1 MAFPNSPTTN
11 QIYKKHIWDGESWS
25 KIDSL
30 SWQAVHPG
38 FDNSNTGATNY
49 DPATE
54 YEITER
60 SSFSTIN
67 GNHYG
72 NFDPSNGFTTPTD
85 GEYAVNFFVSYD
97 YGDGSAEDVELGIFI
112 NGVFENYLA
121 QEMELKNSSAT
132 DIPEIFG
139 FSTVVNLNQD
149 DRINAGFSGAGTG
162 GNPTIKIRKAEFSGH
177 LI

>member
-1 MAFPNSPTTN
+1 MAFPTSPTTN
-11 QIYKKHIWDGESWS
+11 QIYKRHIWDGESWN
-25 KIDSL
+25 KLDSL

-38 FDNSNTGATNY
+38 FDNSNPGATDY

-54 YEITER
+54 YEITLKEN
-60 SSFSTIN
+60 FSTIS
-67 GNHYG
+67 GNHYN
-72 NFDPSNGFTTPTD
+72 NFNSSGGFTTPTD
-85 GEYAVNFFVSYD
+85 GDYNINFFVSYD
-97 YGDGSAEDVELGIFI
+97 YGDGSAEDIELGIFI

-121 QEMELKNSSAT
+121 QEMELKDSSST
-132 DIPEIFG
+132 NIPELFG
-139 FSTVVNLNQD
+139 FSTVVHLNKG